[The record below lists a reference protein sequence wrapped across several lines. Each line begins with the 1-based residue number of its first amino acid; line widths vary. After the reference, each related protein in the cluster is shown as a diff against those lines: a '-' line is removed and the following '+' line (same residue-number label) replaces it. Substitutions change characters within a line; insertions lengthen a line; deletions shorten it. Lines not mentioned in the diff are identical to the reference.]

1 MLSGV
6 KIFYSHNGKKYRQ
19 ANCNNL
25 HPWIVIIGEYTTGRE
40 RGCKKLVTSVNELK
54 SAATGDPD
62 SIEQICLATW
72 EPLYRF
78 IYYKVQNREEAEEIT
93 QDTYVKTLTYLQEH
107 KYNPENFA
115 GLLKTIA
122 LNLVRDRWRQKKR
135 RGITCNFEETIPIEK
150 EALDEQKYITERLQ
164 IEDALAKLSEDQRTI
179 IDLRIIKGYSVAE
192 TAQQVRKT
200 EASVRTTQYR
210 ALQSLS
216 KILYRNE

>member
-1 MLSGV
+1 MAS
-6 KIFYSHNGKKYRQ
+6 KK
-19 ANCNNL
+19 A
-25 HPWIVIIGEYTTGRE
+25 P
-40 RGCKKLVTSVNELK
+40 
-54 SAATGDPD
+54 
-62 SIEQICLATW
+62 
-72 EPLYRF
+72 
-78 IYYKVQNREEAEEIT
+78 
-93 QDTYVKTLTYLQEH
+93 
-107 KYNPENFA
+107 
-115 GLLKTIA
+115 
-122 LNLVRDRWRQKKR
+122 
-135 RGITCNFEETIPIEK
+135 GITCNFEETIPIEK